1 MKQIILLPALLIVLI
16 AGAQTFKVHEWG
28 TFTTLQSS
36 NGDRLSGLQKDEE
49 ALPSFV
55 NNIAHSY
62 YYNGFLNGPKGF
74 MENTWFEHVT
84 VKMETPVLYFYS
96 DVQKDVTVNVNFNH

>member
-1 MKQIILLPALLIVLI
+1 MKKFLLLPAMLIVI
-16 AGAQTFKVHEWG
+16 IGIAQTNPFVVHEWG

-36 NGDRLSGLQKDEE
+36 NGERLSGLQKDEE
-49 ALPSFV
+49 ALPTFV

-62 YYNGFLNGPKGF
+62 YYTGVLHGPKGY

-96 DVQKDVTVNVNFNH
+96 NVQKDVSVN